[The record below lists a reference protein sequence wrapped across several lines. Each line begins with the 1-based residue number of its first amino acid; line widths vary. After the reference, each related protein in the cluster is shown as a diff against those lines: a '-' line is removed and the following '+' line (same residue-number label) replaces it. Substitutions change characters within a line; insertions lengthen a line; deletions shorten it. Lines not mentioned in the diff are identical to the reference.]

1 MGVKI
6 SIGIAQDIVIKPD
19 DWCARLCNSI
29 AQDSHITQE
38 SCPFLN
44 RQIVELPHT
53 AFGKEDRVAGQELG
67 ICNNSI
73 SRFHLGKESGVRP
86 IQY

>member
-44 RQIVELPHT
+44 RQIVELPT
-53 AFGKEDRVAGQELG
+53 QRLG
-67 ICNNSI
+67 
-73 SRFHLGKESGVRP
+73 RRTE
-86 IQY
+86 